1 MESANDGVAKDR
13 KPPAPY
19 ISWKTFTA
27 FLDHVHEKVPAK
39 VDASVLRNLSGT
51 TRSQLLSALRFL
63 ALIEPDGTVRK
74 DLRELLNAHKTDVWK
89 SDLGSFINEAYAPI
103 VGDMNIEEAT
113 ENMLRERFRKEGGV
127 EGTTVDNAMRFY
139 LAALKDAGIPYSPHL
154 KIRQRAPRGNRG
166 RRTKPSMTGTGDET
180 SDSQGFD
187 APEGTFEIPLDVIG
201 QQGSIFV
208 SGETTEEQW
217 EKISSYVKAVLAL
230 RAR

>member
-1 MESANDGVAKDR
+1 MESNDNKETKDR

-19 ISWKTFTA
+19 ISWRTFTA

-63 ALIEPDGTVRK
+63 LLIEPDGTVRK

-89 SDLGSFINEAYAPI
+89 SDLGSFISAAYAPI
-103 VGDMNIEEAT
+103 VGNMNIEEAT

-127 EGTTVDNAMRFY
+127 EGTTIDNAMRFY

-154 KIRQRAPRGNRG
+154 KIRQRAPRGGRG
-166 RRTKPSMTGTGDET
+166 RRTKPPMSTGGEA
-180 SDSQGFD
+180 SDSQGLE

-208 SGETTEEQW
+208 SDEITEEQW
-217 EKISSYVKAVLAL
+217 EKISLYVKAVLEL